1 MVVHIGNETNR
12 RLFPSRQ
19 ERKFLF
25 PALILWG
32 LNFEMLANIRSPGE
46 GNGYPL
52 LYSCLENPMDRE
64 AWWLQ
69 SMGSPSWTWLSTN
82 TQGQVSPRTWTHG
95 LWAFWLLQVRDAS
108 FAIIQETKIHPR
120 MGIMQSTASLPNNT
134 RQGNEIKWHVNLPVM
149 PLSED
154 TIETI

>member
-1 MVVHIGNETNR
+1 MLIYIYLITSGVSDDKERNCLQWR
-12 RLFPSRQ
+12 RPGFTPWS
-19 ERKFLF
+19 
-25 PALILWG
+25 G
-32 LNFEMLANIRSPGE
+32 RSPGE